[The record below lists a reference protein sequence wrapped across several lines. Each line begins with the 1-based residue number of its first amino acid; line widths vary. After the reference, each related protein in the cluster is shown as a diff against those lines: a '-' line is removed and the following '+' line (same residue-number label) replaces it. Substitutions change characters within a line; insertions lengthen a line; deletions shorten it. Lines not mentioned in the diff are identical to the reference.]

1 MRPAH
6 ALAVFALITP
16 ATVVATPVE
25 LPDAARL
32 TAADEVDGTAYRLP
46 VAPWQTGRVE
56 EILAEGIVRREAYVL
71 PDTSLTPLQLI
82 EPIRGELVEAGYSVL
97 FECADAACGGF
108 DFRFALDLLPEPDMH
123 VDLGNYYYLVAEA
136 QIEQIALVASRGA
149 TDGFL
154 HITRIGQSAAER
166 GAPARPSFALP
177 LAEATP
183 NQSIEQALD
192 VTGGALLGD
201 LVFQTGS
208 SELDT
213 GPFPSLTE
221 LAAYLNENPGS
232 EVVLVGHTDAE
243 GALDQNIALSQR
255 RAEAVRQRL
264 IAAHGIAPGRLR
276 AEGVGY
282 LVPRASNQTED
293 GRAAN
298 RRVEVIKTITE

>member
-1 MRPAH
+1 MKAAR
-6 ALAVFALITP
+6 ALALFVLMAP
-16 ATVVATPVE
+16 AAGGATPFD

-32 TAADEVDGTAYRLP
+32 TAADEADGTSYRLP
-46 VAPWQTGRVE
+46 VSPWREGRLE

-71 PDTSLTPLQLI
+71 PETSLTPLQLI
-82 EPIRGELVEAGYSVL
+82 EPLRGALVEAGYAVL
-97 FECADAACGGF
+97 FECADTACGGF

-136 QIEQIALVASRGA
+136 QIEQIAIVASRGA

-154 HITRIGQSAAER
+154 HVTRIGQSAAER

-177 LAEATP
+177 LAEPAP
-183 NQSIEQALD
+183 DQSIEQALE

-213 GPFPSLTE
+213 GPFPSLEE
-221 LAAYLNENPGS
+221 LAVYLTANPAA

-243 GALDQNIALSQR
+243 GALDQNIALSRR

-282 LVPRASNQTED
+282 LVPRASNQTEE

-298 RRVEVIKTITE
+298 RRVEVIKTISE